1 MLSSS
6 QRYILTATLAAA
18 SLLAQTS
25 VEAPIPADARDRVFY
40 PGDTESLKPLG
51 RKLARNVWLDQK
63 EIWTSPFR
71 VKKNNAKLWIGFGA
85 ATAALV
91 ATDRR
96 TSNTFENSTG
106 QVRWANRVSNIGS
119 TYTVLPV
126 IAGFYGI
133 GVLEDKPKLRETGV
147 LSAEAVID
155 SLLVVEILKPVVG
168 RNRPNSRIER
178 GNFFDDG
185 GDSFPSGHSI
195 SSWALASVISHEY
208 SGTKWVPFVAYGL
221 ASTVSAAR
229 FAAQKHYASDVFAG
243 AAIGWFIGDFVYRT
257 HLGHGLHKH
266 AWLSPTV
273 SPEVQPISHTYALSL
288 TLARLH

>member
-1 MLSSS
+1 
-6 QRYILTATLAAA
+6 
-18 SLLAQTS
+18 LLAQTS
-25 VEAPIPADARDRVFY
+25 LETPLPEDARDRVFY

-51 RKLARNVWLDQK
+51 RKLARNIWLDQK
-63 EIWTSPFR
+63 EIWASPFR
-71 VKKNNAKLWIGFGA
+71 AKKKNAKLWIGFGA

-96 TSNTFENSTG
+96 TSKTFENSTG
-106 QVRWANRVSNIGS
+106 QIRWANRVSNIGR

-208 SGTKWVPFVAYGL
+208 SRTKWVPFVAYGL
-221 ASTVSAAR
+221 AGTVRAAR
-229 FAAQKHYASDVFAG
+229 
-243 AAIGWFIGDFVYRT
+243 
-257 HLGHGLHKH
+257 
-266 AWLSPTV
+266 
-273 SPEVQPISHTYALSL
+273 
-288 TLARLH
+288 